1 MTVAQAKPM
10 IARNI
15 MSARNSL
22 KHSQEQ
28 NLKLTPRMAPTV
40 AGSIGKRS
48 ISQSPKPSP
57 LKSPHSVMSHTHSSS
72 IFDKTQIKKQ
82 SKQLTRM
89 THAQNAETH
98 SMLSMYEDILS
109 ARNSQSSTNGF
120 SSKQKSASQLL
131 SEATSDIK
139 LINYKLARI
148 IPTESIHI

>member
-1 MTVAQAKPM
+1 
-10 IARNI
+10 
-15 MSARNSL
+15 
-22 KHSQEQ
+22 
-28 NLKLTPRMAPTV
+28 
-40 AGSIGKRS
+40 
-48 ISQSPKPSP
+48 
-57 LKSPHSVMSHTHSSS
+57 
-72 IFDKTQIKKQ
+72 
-82 SKQLTRM
+82 M